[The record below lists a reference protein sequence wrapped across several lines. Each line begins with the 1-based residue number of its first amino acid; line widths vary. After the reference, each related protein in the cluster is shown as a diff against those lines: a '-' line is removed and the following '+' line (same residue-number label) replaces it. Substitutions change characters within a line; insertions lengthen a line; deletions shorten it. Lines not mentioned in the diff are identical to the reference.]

1 MDGDCLSLPALT
13 GCISAGGAAAAAAPT
28 GVSIY
33 HQGTTNAGITIHGIH
48 PTSGPFSS
56 EVDHRGVFT
65 MPEEALPDLRI
76 NANGAQSGG
85 DSATSFE
92 WQCALTTGD
101 AGGANSVGQGVDT
114 NEHTVDTLVIVV
126 QDLIST
132 SPTFE
137 VGYSRTNSGG
147 SGVATPIEFQIIA
160 S

>member
-1 MDGDCLSLPALT
+1 MSLPALT
-13 GCISAGGAAAAAAPT
+13 GCISAGGAAAVAAPT

-33 HQGTTNAGITIHGIH
+33 HQGTTNAGITIHGTH
-48 PTSGPFSS
+48 PASGPFSS

-65 MPEEALPDLRI
+65 VPEGALPDLRI

-114 NEHTVDTLVIVV
+114 NEDTVDTLVIIV
-126 QDLIST
+126 QDPAA